1 MHFAALFDFDAC
13 ASWVDVIPVYPD
25 VVSREAFASP
35 NVAFDFARAF
45 AHLNDIQK
53 TVIFYL

>member
-1 MHFAALFDFDAC
+1 MHLAALLDFDPC

-35 NVAFDFARAF
+35 NVAFDFAEAS
-45 AHLNDIQK
+45 AHLYVVQK
-53 TVIFYL
+53 SVEFDL